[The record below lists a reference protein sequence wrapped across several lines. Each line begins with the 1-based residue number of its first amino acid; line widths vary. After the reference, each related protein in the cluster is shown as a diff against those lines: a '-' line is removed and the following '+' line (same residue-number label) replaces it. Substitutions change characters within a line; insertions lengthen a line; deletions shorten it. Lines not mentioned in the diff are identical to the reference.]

1 LVFSCRFSVR
11 RVVLLAVLT
20 GKRVDRK
27 TGRLNELAPCISQ
40 LEPCNLIVNRSI
52 ILSVNW
58 RIGELKN
65 MYSLIL
71 VFTVI
76 IISGLI
82 AFVGDWVGLKIGKRR
97 VTIFGLRPH
106 STAIFI
112 TIISGILIAIITVTI
127 LAISSNDVRTALF
140 GMEELKEKLSYLSR
154 EVESRNTQLSS
165 TKEDLKKKTTQLQEM
180 EEKYQKLSEDIINK
194 TGQLEELLIIRE
206 GLIEEKDKLTKEVEE
221 LNATIK
227 ALYSGIA
234 WIREGEVIFG
244 SDEQIALTIIQSQ
257 RPIEEIKEELIKFI
271 NEASNKVLAMGAK
284 KDERTNQVFIIAQE
298 EFEEI
303 AQKIYDGDKEMIVRL
318 LSSINVVKEEPIVA
332 HFKILENKLI
342 FKIDEEIIS
351 EEIESSEVPG
361 DVEKELLSLL
371 RKVNISAVE
380 KGIIPDPKT
389 SFVGSVSAVNLY
401 DTVRTIIESS
411 TTMKVTVISV
421 YDTWRTGPLRVR
433 MEAKPISSPNPLAS
447 D

>member
-1 LVFSCRFSVR
+1 
-11 RVVLLAVLT
+11 
-20 GKRVDRK
+20 
-27 TGRLNELAPCISQ
+27 
-40 LEPCNLIVNRSI
+40 
-52 ILSVNW
+52 
-58 RIGELKN
+58 

-82 AFVGDWVGLKIGKRR
+82 AFVGDWVGLKIGKKR

-127 LAISSNDVRTALF
+127 LAISSHDVRTALF

-154 EVESRNTQLSS
+154 EVELRNMQLSS
-165 TKEDLKKKTTQLQEM
+165 TKEDLREKTTQLQEM
-180 EEKYQKLSEDIINK
+180 EEKYQKLSEDIKNK
-194 TGQLEELLIIRE
+194 TSQLEELLIIRE

-227 ALYSGIA
+227 ALYSGIT

-244 SDEQIALTIIQSQ
+244 SDEQIALTIIQGQ
-257 RPIEEIKEELIKFI
+257 RPIEEIKEELIRFL
-271 NEASNKVLAMGAK
+271 NVASNKVLTMGAK
-284 KDERTNQVFIIAQE
+284 KDERTNQVFIIAQD
-298 EFEEI
+298 EFEDTV
-303 AQKIYDGDKEMIVRL
+303 QKIYDSDKEIIVRL
-318 LSSINVVKEEPIVA
+318 LSSINVVRGEPMVA
-332 HFKILENKLI
+332 YFKTLENKLV

-361 DVEKELLSLL
+361 EVEKILLSLL
-371 RKVNISAVE
+371 RKVNILSIE

-389 SFVGSVSAVNLY
+389 SFVGTVSAVNLY
-401 DTVRTIIESS
+401 DTVKTIVESGAK
-411 TTMKVTVISV
+411 MKVSVISV
-421 YDTWRTGPLRVR
+421 YDTWSTGPLRVR
-433 MEAKPISSPNPLAS
+433 MEVTPIS
-447 D
+447 